1 MIGLIAMFFAHK
13 RWWRLTSWIFVEFG
27 IMQAYSAS
35 KYFCSQVHGRTSR
48 QLYPWELSDV
58 LDEDN
63 DITNPNSGAA
73 PAFQSVKVMPKK
85 AAGLDEKHAADLAA
99 AMPFLF
105 EPEPASS
112 EQADP
117 FANPDARP
125 VIAKKKAEPRFRSRW
140 FASMRDKDG
149 KRLKA
154 FGPERVVEDP

>member
-1 MIGLIAMFFAHK
+1 MELCK
-13 RWWRLTSWIFVEFG
+13 PTQPQSTSAVRFTVAPAGSKFTPST
-27 IMQAYSAS
+27 QTPSAS
-35 KYFCSQVHGRTSR
+35 PADLIRFTR
-48 QLYPWELSDV
+48 LYPWELSDV
-58 LDEDN
+58 LEEDN
-63 DITNPNSGAA
+63 DITNPGTGAA

-85 AAGLDEKHAADLAA
+85 AAGLEEKHAADLAA

-125 VIAKKKAEPRFRSRW
+125 VIATKKAPARFRSRW
-140 FASMRDKDG
+140 FASLKDREG
-149 KRLKA
+149 KRMKA